1 MAVHGGCGLHHLHLT
16 AMPHT
21 PPPTELV
28 SFIEGMAEPQILL
41 DNDYHI
47 VAANTAYR
55 EQFSPGQGVVGRKC
69 YEVSHRFDKP
79 CDLAGESC
87 PLAQARQS
95 GQRERVLHLHHTS
108 KGEEYVQIDLVPVR
122 NAQGEQRFFVEK
134 MAALPMARP
143 DASAQGLIGR
153 SEAFQKMLSLVS
165 RVAPSK
171 ATVLLLGESGTG
183 KELVAQAL
191 HQASPRAHKALVP
204 VDCSSL
210 AETLFESEL
219 FGHEKGAFTGATQFR
234 PGLVETANGGTLFL
248 DEVGDIP
255 LPMQVKLLRLLESG
269 TYRRVGSTELRQA
282 DIRVVSATHRDLGRM
297 VADGSFRKDLY
308 YRLGIF
314 HIHLPPLRERR
325 EDIPQLAQSLLQ
337 RIEPQRG
344 RSFHPDA
351 LARLQDQPYPGNVR
365 ELRNV
370 VERCTLLCDAEVI
383 EDRHVLEALLTGLHW
398 PEPPPGTA
406 ASSTPSSPQSTM
418 PSSPSAMP
426 PATGARPR
434 RAAPEDLDRL
444 LATHQGSRADLA
456 RELGISERS
465 LYRRL
470 NALRGTGAGDPP

>member
-1 MAVHGGCGLHHLHLT
+1 MPYPAPPAELLT
-16 AMPHT
+16 
-21 PPPTELV
+21 
-28 SFIEGMAEPQILL
+28 FIEGMSEPQILL
-41 DNDYHI
+41 DNSYCI

-55 EQFSPGQGVVGRKC
+55 EQFSPTADVVGRKC
-69 YEVSHRFDKP
+69 YEVSHHFTQP

-87 PLAQARQS
+87 PLIQAQQS

-122 NAQGEQRFFVEK
+122 NAQGVQHFFVEK

-153 SEAFQKMLSLVS
+153 SEAFQKMLSLVA

-183 KELVAQAL
+183 KELVAHAL
-191 HQASPRAHKALVP
+191 HEASPRAHKALVP

-210 AETLFESEL
+210 TESLFESEL

-234 PGLVETANGGTLFL
+234 PGLVASANGGTLFL

-282 DIRVVSATHRDLGRM
+282 DIRVVAATHRDLPRM

-308 YRLGIF
+308 YRLETF

-325 EDIPQLAQSLLQ
+325 EDIPQLAQALLQ

-344 RSFHPDA
+344 YSFHPDA
-351 LARLQDQPYPGNVR
+351 LARLQEQPYPGNVR

-370 VERCTLLCDAEVI
+370 VERCILLCDAEVI
-383 EDRHVLEALLTGLHW
+383 EDHHVLEALFIGLHW
-398 PEPPPGTA
+398 PDIHQDTGT
-406 ASSTPSSPQSTM
+406 S
-418 PSSPSAMP
+418 
-426 PATGARPR
+426 PATPHVSAGRTIAYKKPSGT
-434 RAAPEDLDRL
+434 PEDLKHL
-444 LATHQGSRADLA
+444 LAEHQGSRAELA
-456 RELGISERS
+456 RALGISERS

-470 NALRGTGAGDPP
+470 KILRNKESP